1 MPVKG
6 KVLNIEVGDR
16 LTKVCLSI
24 PKGKSYQIK
33 HSFMFQTPDNAV
45 ADGFL
50 SAPDVMAA
58 ELKSQLEAHGL
69 NDAKNAVFALT
80 SGKVATREVT
90 LPPVTDN
97 RIKAIVDSNAG
108 DYFPVDLAKYH
119 VTESLLER
127 TEKGEN
133 AGCRVL
139 VFAAPLSL
147 LENYFAMAE
156 QTGLHVMAIDYS
168 GNSQYQALRSLSG
181 EGVSMFVN
189 VDCNSSV
196 VTFTQNGRL
205 LLQRTFTFG
214 GDELVLGYMNAS
226 GKAPTDY
233 VDALH
238 ECSTQEPEFIRSGV
252 MSPAE
257 VSDSLSRLVS
267 NIARSTDYYNS
278 NHWDM
283 QVEHVVLMGPC
294 SHLVGLREMVANAT
308 GVTTDYLDDIPGVA
322 SFANEA
328 DSASFYI
335 SCIGSSIA
343 PLDFIPPQFTQDKKA
358 KRGKEKSE
366 KNMLRDGAIVCG
378 VCLVAAV
385 ALSAASMAGYS
396 SARKEK
402 AALEQQIAD
411 LQYVRDVYNTYI
423 SYQAGADALIALDAG
438 IDSPNDAL
446 NAFITELEEKMPSQ
460 ILVLSATCTR
470 ESVVLNATT
479 PTYAE
484 AAETLVQLRSFES
497 LSDVQVSSITQETDE
512 AGGSY
517 VSFSVTAAYGVN
529 PYLNS
534 MNPYAVA
541 PVATEAPAPEA
552 TDDVTADVG

>member
-16 LTKVCLSI
+16 LTKVCLSM

-45 ADGFL
+45 ADGFI
-50 SAPDVMAA
+50 SAPDILAA
-58 ELKSQLEAHGL
+58 ELKNQLTSHGL
-69 NDAKNAVFALT
+69 GDAKNAVFALT
-80 SGKVATREVT
+80 SGKVASREVM
-90 LPPVTDN
+90 LPPVKDS
-97 RIKAIVDSNAG
+97 RIKGIVDSNAA
-108 DYFPVDLAKYH
+108 DYFPVDLSKYH

-127 TEKGEN
+127 VEKGEG

-139 VFAAPLSL
+139 VFAAPLTL

-156 QTGLHVMAIDYS
+156 LAGLRVAAIDFS
-168 GNSQYQALRSLSG
+168 GNSQFQALRGLNG

-189 VDCNSSV
+189 VDCNSSF
-196 VTFTQNGRL
+196 VTFMQGGKL

-214 GDELVLGYMNAS
+214 GDELVLSYMNAA
-226 GKAPTDY
+226 GKSQSEY

-238 ECSTQEPEFIRSGV
+238 ECSAKEPVFVGSGV
-252 MSPAE
+252 MSASD
-257 VSDSLSRLVS
+257 VSDNLNRLVS
-267 NIARSTDYYNS
+267 NIARSTDYFNS

-283 QVEHVVLMGPC
+283 QVENVVLMGPC
-294 SHLVGLREMVANAT
+294 SHLVGLREMVAGAT
-308 GVTTDYLDDIPGVA
+308 GVSTAYLDDIPGIT

-343 PLDFIPPQFTQDKKA
+343 PLDFIPPQFAQDKKV
-358 KRGKEKSE
+358 KRGKEKSD
-366 KNMLRDGAIVCG
+366 KNMLRDGAVICA
-378 VCLVAAV
+378 VCLAAGV
-385 ALSAASMAGYS
+385 ALSVVSITGYS
-396 SARKEK
+396 SALKQK
-402 AALEQQIAD
+402 ADIEQQIAD
-411 LQYVRDVYNTYI
+411 LQYVREVYDTYI

-438 IDSPNDAL
+438 IDSPNDSL
-446 NAFITELEEKMPSQ
+446 NAFIGELEKKMPSQ
-460 ILVLSATCTR
+460 IIFLSATCSR
-470 ESVVLNATT
+470 ESVILNVKT

-484 AAETLVQLRSFES
+484 AAEAIVQLRSFES
-497 LSDVQVSSITQETDE
+497 LADVQVSALARQTDE

-517 VSFSVTAAYGVN
+517 VSFSITAAYGSN

-534 MNPYAVA
+534 VNPYAAA
-541 PVATEAPAPEA
+541 PAASETPAPEA
-552 TDDVTADVG
+552 TEAVTDVG